1 MRDWRVPIKRA
12 GLRAQAR
19 TTRARG
25 DVIRKLLGGG
35 KAVSRR
41 RGVPIMAYVG
51 PNGSGKSLA
60 AVRDTLPSLERGR
73 RVLSTVQLLDKS
85 TGKPHPLCE
94 LFTDWRQLLAAEHCD
109 VLMDEVTGIASS
121 RDSSAL
127 PSEVANVLVQLRKRD
142 VQLRWTTPSWSR
154 ADRIIREVTQ
164 AVTMCTGLV
173 PDRSV
178 LKRPD
183 TDVGLWLPNRLFRL
197 ITIDAAQLEDELSE
211 TKRQKARRLAFELW
225 WGPGSDAFDS
235 YETRGAVTTVGE
247 TLQKGI
253 CFVCGGLRSPD
264 RCRGG
269 HSDAEVAEALQVL
282 GPGAARLHQPVELR
296 VMDGRSGRA
305 DRAQARS
312 ASTDGTDAAP
322 REDAQRV
329 DMMIPD

>member
-1 MRDWRVPIKRA
+1 MRDWRVPVKRL

-19 TTRARG
+19 TVRARG
-25 DVIRKLLGGG
+25 DVIRRLLGGG
-35 KAVSRR
+35 KKVQRR

-164 AVTMCTGLV
+164 AVTLCTGMV

-178 LKRPD
+178 LKTD
-183 TDVGLWLPNRLFRL
+183 SDVGLWLPNRLFRL
-197 ITIDAAQLEDELSE
+197 VTIDAAALEDELSE
-211 TKRQKARRLAFELW
+211 TKREKARRLAWELW

-235 YETRGAVTTVGE
+235 YETRGAVTTVGD

-264 RCRGG
+264 RCKGG
-269 HSDAEVAEALQVL
+269 HTHEEIEEALQVL
-282 GPGAARLHQPVELR
+282 GPGAARLHQPVERGVLEGSA
-296 VMDGRSGRA
+296 GRT

-312 ASTDGTDAAP
+312 ASTDGTDVADRKDDELA
-322 REDAQRV
+322 
-329 DMMIPD
+329 DMMNPR